1 MHKIQTRMSVV
12 RKNKKALAEILAQE
26 PAIRLYGAVDD
37 AFLGRFLE
45 QLKPLRSRREPLVF
59 ELSTSGGDADVARR
73 IAEEIRLCRQVC
85 GMDLYFLGKAMVYSA
100 GVMIM
105 AAFPVERRHLSRDA
119 VLLIHEWQIEK
130 EIRFSGALRVCAA
143 TAQDFLAELQVAH
156 KLERQTFTELVQGT
170 RLSYEQLQAQVVK
183 ADWYLLA
190 EEAEQLEL
198 VSSLV

>member
-1 MHKIQTRMSVV
+1 MV
-12 RKNKKALAEILAQE
+12 RRNKKALAEVLAQE

-45 QLKPLRSRREPLVF
+45 QLKPLRTRSEPLVF

-73 IAEEIRLCRQVC
+73 IAEEIRLCREVA
-85 GMDLYFLGKAMVYSA
+85 GLDLYFVGKAMVYSA

-105 AAFPVERRHLSRDA
+105 AAFPVERRYLSRDA

-130 EIRFSGALRVCAA
+130 EIRFSGALRACAA
-143 TAQDFLAELQVAH
+143 TAHDFLAELEVAH
-156 KLERQTFTELVQGT
+156 KLERQTFTDLVQGT
-170 RLSYEQLQAQVVK
+170 RLSYAQLKEQVVK

-190 EEAEQLEL
+190 EEARELEL
-198 VSSLV
+198 VSGLV

>member
-1 MHKIQTRMSVV
+1 MTVV
-12 RKNKKALAEILAQE
+12 RRHKKALAEILAQE

-45 QLKPLRSRREPLVF
+45 QLKPLRGRTEPLVF

-73 IAEEIRLCRQVC
+73 IGEEIRLCREVG
-85 GMDLYFLGKAMVYSA
+85 GMDLYFMGKAMVYSA

-105 AAFPVERRHLSRDA
+105 AAFPVARRYLSRDA

-130 EIRFSGALRVCAA
+130 EIRFSGPLRVCAA
-143 TAQDFLAELQVAH
+143 TAHDFLAELEVAH
-156 KLERQTFTELVQGT
+156 KLERQAFHELVQGT
-170 RLSYEQLQAQVVK
+170 RLSYEQLSAQVVK

-190 EEAEQLEL
+190 PEAAELEL
-198 VSSLV
+198 VAGLV

>member
-1 MHKIQTRMSVV
+1 MAR
-12 RKNKKALAEILAQE
+12 RPNKNTLAHVLAQE

-45 QLKPLRSRREPLVF
+45 QLKPLRGRSEPLVL

-73 IAEEIRLCRQVC
+73 IGEEIRLCREVG

-105 AAFPVERRHLSRDA
+105 AAFPVERRYLSRDA
-119 VLLIHEWQIEK
+119 VMLIHEWQIEK
-130 EIRFSGALRVCAA
+130 EIRFAGPLRVCAA
-143 TAQDFLAELQVAH
+143 SAQDFLAELDVAH
-156 KLERQTFTELVQGT
+156 KLERQAFSELVQGT
-170 RLSYEQLQAQVVK
+170 RLSLEALSAQVVK

-190 EEAEQLEL
+190 DDAAELEL
-198 VSSLV
+198 VTGLV